1 MDKSRNNPIIR
12 MSHTACSA
20 GRRRLRILAF
30 WQAVRAWWIQRGSS
44 EREKA
49 SISEEKASTT
59 KSMSSSDIKNPG
71 TEGCSRIVSYWQ
83 DRSSTL
89 KRSALA
95 FWGGFFMAAIQRSGL
110 FSDKKRYQIPLYQ
123 LYP

>member
-1 MDKSRNNPIIR
+1 MTISRCWQTSLMDKSRNNPIIR

-89 KRSALA
+89 KRSALCH
-95 FWGGFFMAAIQRSGL
+95 FGGVFYYLHFNDDI
-110 FSDKKRYQIPLYQ
+110 
-123 LYP
+123 